1 MNSMLASAAAV
12 AMALVIAACSR
23 VPASPEGAAKK
34 MLRAYGGS
42 EKMARLGSF
51 AGKGFIKDWSSTV
64 EARSFPFDVYR
75 KGMLYKHKIMSAQR
89 GTLTD
94 VIVVYYDG
102 TTSRAWVRGKG
113 VRAVPA
119 MELDL
124 LKYRFPGVIQ
134 WVQGS
139 DRRGEMLP
147 VAKGE
152 AVVRLRFRDG
162 DDAVTLALD
171 RKSWLLSSVEVS
183 SSKDSSAVF
192 LESYDHYTEVDGIP
206 FPQEFKAG
214 YGGDRPYE
222 YILVSIE
229 LGADLPDSLFRVTA
243 ADTMALAK
251 PPAVEK
257 QAAPKR

>member
-12 AMALVIAACSR
+12 ALALVIAACSR

-94 VIVVYYDG
+94 VIVVYHDG
-102 TTSRAWVRGKG
+102 TTSHAWVRGKG
-113 VRAVPA
+113 VTTVPA

-124 LKYRFPGVIQ
+124 LKYRFPDVIQ
-134 WVQGS
+134 WVQGA
-139 DRRGEMLP
+139 DRRGEML
-147 VAKGE
+147 KGE
-152 AVVRLRFRDG
+152 DVVRLRFRDG

-171 RKSWLLSSVEVS
+171 RKSWLLSSVEVA

-206 FPQEFKAG
+206 FPQEFKAA
-214 YGGDRPYE
+214 YGGDRHYE
-222 YILVSIE
+222 YMLVSIE
-229 LGADLPDSLFRVTA
+229 LEADLPDSLFRVTA
-243 ADTMALAK
+243 ADTMGLAK

-257 QAAPKR
+257 QDAPKR